1 MKTSASLSADLLDS
15 LGVSVP
21 SLVKRIVTPQNK
33 SMEKKKNISEILE
46 RHRGEKHLVVL
57 HDFPDPDAIS
67 SAFAHKLISA
77 DYDIESDI
85 LYTGKISHSQNIAL
99 VKLLGIELTQYDGN
113 MDFGKYQG
121 SVFLDNQGTTV
132 DGIVKPLTAA
142 NIPVLIVVDHHEPQ
156 NVLSPEYSDIQKIG
170 STATIYAHYI
180 EQGLLQL
187 QKSRKEHV
195 AVATALMHGIMTDTV
210 GFTRA
215 ELDDFQAAAYLSQYR
230 DPDLLEHIMN
240 QSRSKQVMDIIQ
252 RALENRS
259 LVENLS
265 IAGIGFVRAEDR
277 DAIPQA
283 AEFLV
288 REDNIHT
295 AIVFGIVK
303 DQNQEE
309 VLTGSLRTTKLTLDP
324 DEFIK
329 IVFGVNSD
337 GRYYGGG
344 KHMAGGFSIPIG
356 FLAGDPCPDYSE
368 LKWQVFNAQVEAK
381 IFAKIGVKRDL
392 LHEQHKL
399 NQTVQSA

>member
-1 MKTSASLSADLLDS
+1 
-15 LGVSVP
+15 
-21 SLVKRIVTPQNK
+21 
-33 SMEKKKNISEILE
+33 MEKKRDIAEILE
-46 RHRGEKHLVVL
+46 SHRGERHLVVL

-77 DYDIESDI
+77 EFEIDADIT
-85 LYTGKISHSQNIAL
+85 YTGKISHSQNVAL
-99 VKLLGIELTQYDGN
+99 VKLLGIELIPYNGN
-113 MDFGKYQG
+113 LDFSKYQG
-121 SVFLDNQGTTV
+121 AVFLDNQGTTV

-142 NIPVLIVVDHHEPQ
+142 NVPVLIVVDHHEPQ
-156 NVLSPEYSDIQKIG
+156 DVLHPEFSDIQKTG

-180 EQGLLQL
+180 EQGLLPM

-210 GFTRA
+210 GFIRA
-215 ELDDFQAAAYLSQYR
+215 DLEDFHAAAYLSQFR
-230 DPDLLEHIMN
+230 DPDLLEHIMD
-240 QSRSKQVMDIIQ
+240 QARSKQVMDIIQ
-252 RALENRS
+252 RALENRN

-265 IAGIGFVRAEDR
+265 VAGIGYVRSEDR

-283 AEFLV
+283 ADFLV
-288 REDNIHT
+288 REDNVHT

-309 VLTGSLRTTKLTLDP
+309 ILTGSLRTSKLTLDP

-329 IVFGVNSD
+329 GVFGVNSE
-337 GRYYGGG
+337 GRFYGGG

-356 FLAGDPCPDYSE
+356 FLAGEPCPDFAE
-368 LKWQVFNAQVEAK
+368 MKWQVFNTQVQAK

-399 NQTVQSA
+399 SQPVLAI

>member
-1 MKTSASLSADLLDS
+1 
-15 LGVSVP
+15 
-21 SLVKRIVTPQNK
+21 
-33 SMEKKKNISEILE
+33 MEKKTSISEILE
-46 RHRGEKHLVVL
+46 QHRGERHLVVL

-67 SAFAHKLISA
+67 SAFAHKLIA
-77 DYDIESDI
+77 AEYDIESDI
-85 LYTGKISHSQNIAL
+85 VYTGKISHSQNVAL
-99 VKLLGIELTQYDGN
+99 VKLLGIELRPYDGKL
-113 MDFGKYQG
+113 DFSKYQG
-121 SVFLDNQGTTV
+121 AVFLDNQGTTV

-142 NIPVLIVVDHHEPQ
+142 NVPILIVVDHHEPQ
-156 NVLSPEYSDIQKIG
+156 NVLTPEFSDIQKTG

-180 EQGLLQL
+180 EQGLLPM

-210 GFTRA
+210 GFIRA
-215 ELDDFQAAAYLSQYR
+215 ELEDFHAAAYLSQYR

-265 IAGIGFVRAEDR
+265 IAGIGYVRSEDR

-288 REDNIHT
+288 KEDNVHT

-309 VLTGSLRTTKLTLDP
+309 MLTGSLRTTKLTLDP

-329 IVFGVNSD
+329 GIFGANSE

-356 FLAGDPCPDYSE
+356 FLAGEPCPDYSE
-368 LKWQVFNAQVEAK
+368 LKWQVFNTQVQSK
-381 IFAKIGVKRDL
+381 IFARIGVKRDL

-399 NQTVQSA
+399 NQAVLSV